1 MTGLDST
8 WTFAY
13 RRHGGVVKAYLGKRL
28 ASREEVEDL
37 CQETF
42 TRALAARDRLREP
55 EKLRGYL
62 LSTAHNLLVN
72 HLRRRGKV
80 RAESDLGQVV
90 ELESLAA
97 ASGAGADGEADQR
110 GQDLALALSRELDR
124 LPGDQRRAF
133 ELGAIQRWPYAEIA
147 AATGW
152 SVNKVKIDV
161 YRARKTLMA
170 HLRDYSPSAR
180 IEGKSGEAGA

>member
-1 MTGLDST
+1 MDSI

-13 RRHGGVVKAYLGKRL
+13 RRHGGIVKAYLAKRL

-42 TRALAARDRLREP
+42 ARALGAKDRLREP
-55 EKLRGYL
+55 DKLRSYL
-62 LSTAHNLLVN
+62 LATAHNLLVN

-80 RAESDLGQVV
+80 RVESDLGEIV

-97 ASGAGADGEADQR
+97 AVGTGNDGVADQR
-110 GQDLALALSRELDR
+110 GQDLALALGRELER

-133 ELGAIQRWPYAEIA
+133 ELGAIQRWPYADIA
-147 AATGW
+147 AETGW

-170 HLRDYSPSAR
+170 RLRDYSPPVRS
-180 IEGKSGEAGA
+180 GGMSGEAGA